1 MSGDGGRFVFSAV
14 QPGRYTVRVEL
25 TGFSTFERTNITLPA
40 SEQLSIGTIELQIG
54 ALSETVTTVA
64 QGVLVQTESSVR
76 SAMITDTQ
84 LETLAVRGRDP
95 ISMLRVLPGVS
106 QIAESEALGG
116 LFGSTTPN
124 ISGSR
129 ATWNTVTVDGVVG
142 NDLGSPAVNSS
153 TVNLDAVSE
162 VRVQLNNYNAEY
174 GRNGGS
180 QVTLI
185 TKSGTQEFR
194 GSLYGFKRHE
204 KFNANNFFNN
214 RDGIPK
220 PLYRFTTVG
229 ATLGGPVPLPNAAAR
244 NKLFFF
250 YSFENWDTLT
260 PNPIRQVSM
269 PTALERNGDF
279 SQSRDFNGNLIV
291 VRDPVTGQPFP
302 NNQIPASRING
313 NGQAL
318 LNIYPLPNSTDRSI
332 TGGNYNYRF
341 QESTDTPRR
350 QHLVRADYR
359 PSAKDS
365 LYARYSRWYSD
376 SKGHSVLTGDANWGL
391 MEQHFTFVDHSAI
404 LNYTR
409 VLNTSMV
416 NEVSVGYR
424 YSTEDS
430 PAVHQEELDRLTRR
444 AAGFTLGQFTP
455 SINPMGLIP
464 MTTFG
469 SFIPNAAPINFE
481 RRFPNVGADI
491 YYTVNDSLSFT
502 RGNHTYKAGFYLER
516 VRNLEGFSARQF
528 SGQFDFSRDTS
539 NPLDSGHPYANAM
552 LGAFRAYTEQTSR
565 PRGDG
570 SAHTFEWFVQD
581 SWKATPKL
589 TADLGVRFN
598 TYGHYRQNHAASSF
612 SVERFDP
619 AKAPLLYQPALVN
632 GVRVARNPVN
642 GQTGPAVQI
651 GAFVP
656 GTGDITNGMVLNDD
670 PSYPAS
676 FKDAPSVLVEPRIGI
691 SYDLS
696 GDSKTAL
703 RGSFGIFHNSRPSG
717 GFSWDTANQ
726 PPVQLSPQIYYS
738 TMDSLLQTTGV
749 IFPSLSV
756 IGFERETHT
765 PTMYN
770 FTAGV
775 QRAVGW
781 GTVVDVAYVGTRARQ
796 MTQGRNINTIPFGAR
811 FLPQNEDPTR
821 PGNPLPD
828 NFFRPYRGWGDVW
841 IFDNSGTSQVRLDA
855 GPGEP
860 ALRSRLPVRRRVY
873 AVAVT
878 RLHVASGK
886 RCRKQLAT
894 ADLSG
899 SQAVGLRPFDV

>member
-1 MSGDGGRFVFSAV
+1 MSGRLLLFRGCALVAVLIVSAVVALGQSVTGSISGNVVDPSKQVVPGATVALVDEQTSAVRTMVSGDGGRFVFTAV

-229 ATLGGPVPLPNAAAR
+229 ATLGGPVPLPHAATR

-279 SQSRDFNGNLIV
+279 SQSRDLNGNLIV

-318 LNIYPLPNSTDRSI
+318 LNIYPLPNSPDRSI

-430 PAVHQEELDRLTRR
+430 PAVHQQELDRSDAPRR
-444 AAGFTLGQFTP
+444 GLHAGPVHAVDQSHGPDSNDDFRKLYPECGAHQLREALSECRRRHLLHGQ
-455 SINPMGLIP
+455 
-464 MTTFG
+464 
-469 SFIPNAAPINFE
+469 
-481 RRFPNVGADI
+481 RFV
-491 YYTVNDSLSFT
+491 VV
-502 RGNHTYKAGFYLER
+502 H
-516 VRNLEGFSARQF
+516 ARQ
-528 SGQFDFSRDTS
+528 S
-539 NPLDSGHPYANAM
+539 H
-552 LGAFRAYTEQTSR
+552 
-565 PRGDG
+565 
-570 SAHTFEWFVQD
+570 
-581 SWKATPKL
+581 
-589 TADLGVRFN
+589 
-598 TYGHYRQNHAASSF
+598 
-612 SVERFDP
+612 
-619 AKAPLLYQPALVN
+619 
-632 GVRVARNPVN
+632 
-642 GQTGPAVQI
+642 I
-651 GAFVP
+651 
-656 GTGDITNGMVLNDD
+656 
-670 PSYPAS
+670 
-676 FKDAPSVLVEPRIGI
+676 
-691 SYDLS
+691 
-696 GDSKTAL
+696 
-703 RGSFGIFHNSRPSG
+703 
-717 GFSWDTANQ
+717 
-726 PPVQLSPQIYYS
+726 
-738 TMDSLLQTTGV
+738 
-749 IFPSLSV
+749 
-756 IGFERETHT
+756 
-765 PTMYN
+765 
-770 FTAGV
+770 
-775 QRAVGW
+775 
-781 GTVVDVAYVGTRARQ
+781 
-796 MTQGRNINTIPFGAR
+796 
-811 FLPQNEDPTR
+811 
-821 PGNPLPD
+821 
-828 NFFRPYRGWGDVW
+828 
-841 IFDNSGTSQVRLDA
+841 
-855 GPGEP
+855 
-860 ALRSRLPVRRRVY
+860 
-873 AVAVT
+873 
-878 RLHVASGK
+878 
-886 RCRKQLAT
+886 
-894 ADLSG
+894 
-899 SQAVGLRPFDV
+899 